1 MSDAVIIPIN
11 YIERKPNSNQYRIVG
26 KGVTVEFLSR
36 LIDDPEWTVERVCA
50 NYGLTPAE
58 VHAAWA
64 FYYDH
69 QEEIDR
75 RVNEDATQHR
85 AAAQS
90 DTARRERV
98 QKRYAAKTGQ
108 PYPPPEDDGTSK

>member
-11 YIERKPNSNQYRIVG
+11 YIERKPKSEQYRIVG

-36 LIDDPEWTVERVCA
+36 LIDDPQWTVERICF
-50 NYGLTPAE
+50 NYELTPAE

-69 QEEIDR
+69 QKEIDQ
-75 RVNEDATQHR
+75 RVNSDAAQQL

-98 QKRYAAKTGQ
+98 QQRYQVKTGL
-108 PYPPPEDDGTSK
+108 PYPPLDDHETK